1 MERSDIK
8 SLEKEMRG
16 DQELY
21 SYFVQRNV
29 GFICLCIFNSNT
41 YVKLISNI

>member
-1 MERSDIK
+1 MEKDI
-8 SLEKEMRG
+8 RD

-29 GFICLCIFNSNT
+29 NKGFFKSLYQF
-41 YVKLISNI
+41 VF

>member
-1 MERSDIK
+1 MEKTEIEKDI
-8 SLEKEMRG
+8 RG

-29 GFICLCIFNSNT
+29 SYFI
-41 YVKLISNI
+41 

>member
-1 MERSDIK
+1 MEK
-8 SLEKEMRG
+8 NMKE

-29 GFICLCIFNSNT
+29 FYIL
-41 YVKLISNI
+41 KLLKANFK

>member
-1 MERSDIK
+1 MEKSD
-8 SLEKEMRG
+8 LEKDIRG

-29 GFICLCIFNSNT
+29 RKNIKNFII
-41 YVKLISNI
+41 K